1 VSNCPNCGAGV
12 EQGAPQCLYCRTDF
26 APSHDYSRD
35 YSRAPNGLLA
45 LMLKDV
51 YHDVRRDLF
60 PISPGMILRMPES
73 R

>member
-12 EQGAPQCLYCRTDF
+12 EQGAPQCLYCRTGF
-26 APSHDYSRD
+26 APSHD

-45 LMLKDV
+45 LVLKDV
-51 YHDVRRDLF
+51 YRDVCRDLF